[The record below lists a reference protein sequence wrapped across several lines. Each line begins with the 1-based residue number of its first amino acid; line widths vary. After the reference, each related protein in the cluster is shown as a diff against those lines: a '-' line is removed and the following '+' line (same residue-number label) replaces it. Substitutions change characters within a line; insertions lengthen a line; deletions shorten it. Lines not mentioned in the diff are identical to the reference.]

1 MLTGRER
8 QRYHRQILIPGWGEG
23 AQANLKAARVFIAGA
38 GGLGSPAAFYLAAA
52 GVGTIRICDAGTV
65 EPSNLNRQ
73 ILHGDE
79 DVGVNKAL
87 SAARSLCRINP
98 LVRVV
103 PLQEEITE
111 QTVERL
117 AGDAQILV
125 DCLDNIPARMVLN
138 SLAVRR
144 NMPLVHAGVSG
155 LCGQITVVRPPRTPC
170 LGCFLPRGGEEGVFP
185 ILGATAAVLGSLEAL
200 ETLRYLTGRGDPL
213 EGRLLYVDLEELEFH
228 WIDLQRDPGCPACGD
243 LNGGGAA
250 PGAMRRPGQ
259 RNGEERT

>member
-8 QRYHRQILIPGWGEG
+8 QRYHRQILIPRWGEG
-23 AQANLKAARVFIAGA
+23 AQEALKASRVFLAGA
-38 GGLGSPAAFYLAAA
+38 GGLGSPAALYLAAA
-52 GVGTIRICDAGTV
+52 GVGTLRVCDAGTV

-79 DVGVNKAL
+79 DVGGNKAL
-87 SAARSLCRINP
+87 SAARSLARLNP

-111 QTVERL
+111 DSVERL

-125 DCLDNIPARMVLN
+125 DCLDNIPARMALN

-144 NMPLVHAGVSG
+144 GMPLVHAGVSG
-155 LCGQITVVRPPRTPC
+155 LCGQITLVHPPRTPC

-200 ETLRYLTGRGDPL
+200 ETLRYLTVRGAPL
-213 EGRLLYVDLEELEFH
+213 AGTLLYADLEELEFH
-228 WIDLQRDPGCPACGD
+228 RIALQRDPECPACG
-243 LNGGGAA
+243 GT
-250 PGAMRRPGQ
+250 
-259 RNGEERT
+259 ERG